1 MFSCHL
7 IMSEYRLSIIVPVY
21 NDPYALQSFKGWWN
35 KLTNKDALDFR
46 ICIARGSQHDECVR
60 IAESFSH
67 VIKHLEPS
75 RGGQMKTGAEY
86 AKAEILF
93 FLHVDS
99 YPPANFVK
107 IITNVLCQDGVIAGA
122 FSHRFT
128 ESPRS
133 RSLRVISILNR
144 IRYHISGNYYGDQ
157 GLFIKREDFN
167 AIGAFPERPV
177 LEDAY
182 MIRKLRKLGKV
193 VCVPEIMT
201 TSGRRFLANGPWR
214 TFFRM
219 LGILCMDF
227 FSMDLKRCKIWYEQE
242 GNKARKF

>member
-1 MFSCHL
+1 
-7 IMSEYRLSIIVPVY
+7 MSECRLSIIVPVY
-21 NDPYALQSFKGWWN
+21 NEPYALQLFKDWWN
-35 KLTNKDALDFR
+35 KLSDKDALDLH
-46 ICIARGSQHDECVR
+46 ICIARGTQHNECVR

-67 VIKHLEPS
+67 VIKHLELS
-75 RGGQMKTGAEY
+75 RGGQMNTGAGY

-99 YPPANFVK
+99 RPPVNFIK
-107 IITNVLCQDGVIAGA
+107 IITNILCQDGVIAGA

-133 RSLRVISILNR
+133 RSLRAISVFNR
-144 IRYHISGNYYGDQ
+144 IRYYISGNYYGDQ
-157 GLFIKREDFN
+157 GLFLKREDFN
-167 AIGAFPERPV
+167 SIGGFPERPV
-177 LEDAY
+177 LEDVY
-182 MIRKLRKLGKV
+182 IIRRLRKLGKV

-214 TFFRM
+214 TFFLM
-219 LGILCMDF
+219 WGILCMDF
-227 FSMDLKRCKIWYEQE
+227 FGMDLTRSANWYEQE